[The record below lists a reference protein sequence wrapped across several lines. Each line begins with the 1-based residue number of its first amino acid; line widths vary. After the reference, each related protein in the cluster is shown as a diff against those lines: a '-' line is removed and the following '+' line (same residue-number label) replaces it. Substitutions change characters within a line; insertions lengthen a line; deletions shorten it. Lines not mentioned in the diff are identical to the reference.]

1 MVPYSQSKCE
11 GKVEKNWI
19 VPAAPFLAVLLDV
32 GVAASNQPLTLADAE
47 RQALHDEP
55 GTVALL
61 EQAAAFDELA
71 VAAGELPDPQLRFG
85 AANLPL
91 EGGGFRTEGMSQA
104 QLGVRQV
111 FPPVTSRT
119 AASDRYLALGS
130 ERRAQAEKRRRQV
143 LLAARSAWLGA
154 YQEARSRQL
163 VLDAQALFAN
173 LVTITRSLYA
183 VGAKN
188 QQDLLRAE
196 LELSHL
202 QARLIAIEER
212 ETTAR
217 AELGR
222 WLGADAPSPLA
233 DLPDWPVLP
242 PLDDLRTALGEHPA
256 LVAAAANV
264 AASDAGVALARSRF
278 RPNWTL
284 DAAYAYRDGGL
295 PDGSPRSDF
304 FSVAA
309 TLSAPLFTAN
319 RQHRSLR
326 AAEAQRRSAAAT
338 HADLQRR
345 LEGDLLREHSRWLDL
360 GRRLTLYEDVLLAQA
375 TANAEA
381 ALAAYRSETADFA
394 DVMRSYIHDLEV
406 RLEHIQLGVDRRRS
420 HAELAYLAGFER

>member
-1 MVPYSQSKCE
+1 MEISCKAL
-11 GKVEKNWI
+11 
-19 VPAAPFLAVLLDV
+19 AAPLLALSLDV
-32 GVAASNQPLTLADAE
+32 GAAASQPLTLAEAG
-47 RQALHDEP
+47 RRALHDEP

-61 EQAAAFDELA
+61 ERAAAFDELA
-71 VAAGELPDPQLRFG
+71 MAAGQLPDPQLRFG

-111 FPPVTSRT
+111 FPPVASRT
-119 AASDRYLALGS
+119 AASDRYHALGR
-130 ERRAQAEKRRRQV
+130 ERRAQAEERRRQV
-143 LLAARSAWLGA
+143 LLEVRGAWLGA
-154 YQEARSRQL
+154 YQEARSGQL
-163 VLDAQALFAN
+163 VLDSQALFAN

-183 VGAKN
+183 VGTKN

-212 ETTAR
+212 ESTAR
-217 AELGR
+217 AELER
-222 WLGADAPSPLA
+222 WIGADAPRPLP
-233 DLPDWPVLP
+233 DLPDWPGLP

-256 LVAAAANV
+256 LVAAAAKV
-264 AASDAGVALARSRF
+264 AAGDAGVKLARSRF

-304 FSVAA
+304 FSVVA

-319 RQHRSLR
+319 RQHRGLR
-326 AAEAQRRSAAAT
+326 AAAAQRRSAAAA
-338 HADLQRR
+338 HDDLQRR

-381 ALAAYRSETADFA
+381 SLAAYRSEAADFA

-406 RLEHIQLGVDRRRS
+406 RLEHVQLGVDRRRS
-420 HAELAYLAGFER
+420 HAELAYLAGFDL